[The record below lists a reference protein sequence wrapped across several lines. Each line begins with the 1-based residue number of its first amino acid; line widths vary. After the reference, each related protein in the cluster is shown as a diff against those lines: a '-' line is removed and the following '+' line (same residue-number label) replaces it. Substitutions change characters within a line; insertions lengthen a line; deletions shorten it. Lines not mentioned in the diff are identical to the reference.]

1 MTTTII
7 GNYVSPYARKVLV
20 TLALKGVP
28 YRIDPLVP
36 FFGNDDF
43 LKLSPLRRI
52 PVLIDDQVTLTDST
66 VINEYLDERYPAPPL
81 MPANPADRARA
92 RWLEEFADTRLCD
105 LLIWGLFFQQA
116 IRPAVLG
123 EETDTARVA
132 QILDSELPAAMDYL
146 EGQAPAD
153 GFLFGDTL
161 SLADIALVAPF
172 KNALFV
178 RWRPDAGRWPKM
190 AGLIARAFAQPAFKS
205 LEPFETLCLKT
216 SVKEQRAGLA
226 SLGAPLADVDY
237 RGDTPRRGLMSL
249 GA

>member
-1 MTTTII
+1 MTTII
-7 GNYVSPYARKVLV
+7 GNYVSPYVRKVLV
-20 TLALKGVP
+20 VLGLKSVP

-36 FFGNDDF
+36 FYGNDDF
-43 LKLSPLRRI
+43 LSVSPLRRI

-81 MPANPADRARA
+81 MPAAPADRAKA

-116 IRPAVLG
+116 IRPSVLG
-123 EETDTARVA
+123 EATDTAKVA
-132 QILDSELPAAMDYL
+132 QILEADLPAAMDYL
-146 EGQAPAD
+146 ETQLPGD

-178 RWRPDAGRWPKM
+178 RWRPDAGRWPKV
-190 AGLIARAFAQPAFKS
+190 AGLVARAFAHPAFKA

-216 SVKEQRAGLA
+216 PVKEQRAGLA
-226 SLGAPLADVDY
+226 GLGAQLADVDY
-237 RGDTPRRGLMSL
+237 CGDAPRRGVMTL
-249 GA
+249 G

>member
-20 TLALKGVP
+20 VLGLKGVP
-28 YRIDPLVP
+28 YHIDPLVP

-81 MPANPADRARA
+81 MPAAPADRAKA
-92 RWLEEFADTRLCD
+92 RWIEEFADTRLSD

-116 IRPAVLG
+116 IRPSVLR

-132 QILDSELPAAMDYL
+132 QILETDLPAAMDYL
-146 EGQAPAD
+146 ETQVPAD
-153 GFLFGDTL
+153 GFLFGADL
-161 SLADIALVAPF
+161 SLADIALAAPF

-178 RWRPDAGRWPKM
+178 RWRPDAPRWPRM
-190 AGLIARAFAQPAFKS
+190 AGLITSAFAHPAFKS

-216 SVKEQRAGLA
+216 PVKEQRAGLA
-226 SLGAPLADVDY
+226 ALGASLADVDY
-237 RGDTPRRGLMSL
+237 CGDAPRRGVMSL
-249 GA
+249 G